1 MSKNISSYKEY
12 LIHKKAFD
20 DELKMMCK
28 KNRPHNVFVCSGQA
42 GIGKT
47 HTAEA
52 IFNKYAEVPFLAVK
66 GSISAVKLYA
76 KMWQHPDAVIILDDI
91 NEILKD
97 PKNGAALLK
106 VATDSYP
113 SRVISWEK
121 RNPDCIPVSDMG
133 GKYENNDDIK
143 RAMDNYVKD
152 NGTDKLAKRHAAN
165 ETFPSMFFFSGALVI
180 LTNKSLRTID
190 TVTEGAVTNRG
201 AHMEISFT
209 LEGMMNFLTEFSKTF
224 KSYLSTTFKKDT
236 LSVVLKFLKSEPSM
250 NFLRKFDRM
259 ISIRNLGS
267 IASQYQDHGK
277 KLDLTLLETNTEPRY
292 YG

>member
-12 LIHKKAFD
+12 LIYKKALE

-47 HTAEA
+47 YTAEA
-52 IFNKYAEVPFLAVK
+52 IFKKYADVPFISLK
-66 GSISAVKLYA
+66 GSISPVKLYI
-76 KMWQHPDAVIILDDI
+76 KMWQNPDAVIILDDV

-113 SRVISWEK
+113 SRLISWEK
-121 RNPDCIPVSDMG
+121 RNPLCIPVSDIG
-133 GKYENNDDIK
+133 GKYETNADIK
-143 RAMDNYVKD
+143 KVMQQYVDDSKSE
-152 NGTDKLAKRHAAN
+152 NLKNRHAAN

-209 LEGMMNFLTEFSKTF
+209 LDGMMSFLTEFSKTF
-224 KSYLSTTFKKDT
+224 KGYLSTTFKKDT
-236 LSVVLKFLKSEPSM
+236 LPTVLKFLKSEPTM

-267 IASQYQDHGK
+267 IASQYQEYGK